1 MTWTVILYNGNTYH
15 RQVFHGSHDSQAAL
29 KEAQEKFGVSWPP
42 KAWDASR
49 HPVWPIN
56 VVAIVAGDHPV
67 HLNK

>member
-15 RQVFHGSHDSQAAL
+15 REVFHGAMDSQAAL
-29 KEAQEKFGVSWPP
+29 KEAQEKFGKFWPP
-42 KAWDASR
+42 AVD
-49 HPVWPIN
+49 